1 MRNEIIRLVTNIKT
15 RNERGF
21 EEVIEHKSQDIFA
34 GIRSAGV
41 IEKYEA
47 ERAGINV
54 SIIFMVDTDSYKAA
68 CTDGLRPDMVE
79 YENELYAIY
88 DVRNKGSYRNLEIVC
103 RR

>member
-1 MRNEIIRLVTNIKT
+1 MRNEIIKLVTNVKT

-21 EEVIEHKSQDIFA
+21 DEIIEKKSHDIFA

-54 SIIFMVDTDSYKAA
+54 SIIFMVDADSYKAA

-79 YENELYAIY
+79 YDNEHYAIY
-88 DVRNKGSYRNLEIVC
+88 DVRSKGSLRNLEIVC